1 MEDPEAGKEELK
13 FIIITSGE
21 LFVMTP
27 GIYMT
32 RELFVVNLG
41 FLVRLVPQDLPASA
55 REVVKFGWMMLHVRE
70 VKVLYSIVDTMDG
83 ALITAAT
90 MKMHR

>member
-55 REVVKFGWMMLHVRE
+55 REVVKFGWMMLHAGE

-83 ALITAAT
+83 ALTTAAT

>member
-41 FLVRLVPQDLPASA
+41 FLVRLVPQGLPDSA
-55 REVVKFGWMMLHVRE
+55 PEGVKFGWTMSHALE
-70 VKVLYSIVDTMDG
+70 VKVL
-83 ALITAAT
+83 
-90 MKMHR
+90 

>member
-1 MEDPEAGKEELK
+1 MCVFNFSFYHCEVYDWLEDLNAGKEELK

-32 RELFVVNLG
+32 RKLFV
-41 FLVRLVPQDLPASA
+41 ASLDSLE
-55 REVVKFGWMMLHVRE
+55 R
-70 VKVLYSIVDTMDG
+70 
-83 ALITAAT
+83 
-90 MKMHR
+90 

>member
-32 RELFVVNLG
+32 RELFVVNLA
-41 FLVRLVPQDLPASA
+41 FLVRLVPQDLPASV
-55 REVVKFGWMMLHVRE
+55 REVVKFGWMMLHVRG

-83 ALITAAT
+83 ALTTAAT
-90 MKMHR
+90 VKMHR

>member
-32 RELFVVNLG
+32 PELFVVNLA
-41 FLVRLVPQDLPASA
+41 FLVWLVLQGMPDSA
-55 REVVKFGWMMLHVRE
+55 PEVVKFGWMMLHVRE
-70 VKVLYSIVDTMDG
+70 VKVPYSIVGTMDG
-83 ALITAAT
+83 VLITAAT